1 MCIHSFYDDGRERRA
16 TVLRELFQLQSVFL
30 ESHFVIQSISDFSL
44 LQHFCCRA
52 IFGSTEIKISELCSP
67 HKEIQLKHDQSIG
80 PPKTVRSCKSFSAS
94 SVQECQVQ
102 IELWPELSMGHLYK
116 EVCQFKSSLNH
127 GQGLKD
133 ASVAIVL
140 MPNKKKIWGNFEGV
154 TRCDTLKV
162 FQVKLGSLAWASIKV
177 AGSHADA
184 TDMLVSLFVII
195 SWPSQGRNHIA
206 LMMLLT
212 TKIVVMK
219 RWMRMTREI

>member
-1 MCIHSFYDDGRERRA
+1 MINLLVRRRQWGLASLFLPPLSRNARSRLNSGQNYQWQTCIKRFASWN
-16 TVLRELFQLQSVFL
+16 
-30 ESHFVIQSISDFSL
+30 
-44 LQHFCCRA
+44 
-52 IFGSTEIKISELCSP
+52 P
-67 HKEIQLKHDQSIG
+67 HWITD
-80 PPKTVRSCKSFSAS
+80 
-94 SVQECQVQ
+94 
-102 IELWPELSMGHLYK
+102 
-116 EVCQFKSSLNH
+116 
-127 GQGLKD
+127 
-133 ASVAIVL
+133 SVAIVL

-177 AGSHADA
+177 AGSLADA

-195 SWPSQGRNHIA
+195 SRPSQGRNHIA